1 MLCQK
6 SMPSWSRIMQID
18 QKEYD
23 FFVNFHNFIKNI
35 DRYCRQFYNK
45 NSVK

>member
-18 QKEYD
+18 QKEHD
-23 FFVNFHNFIKNI
+23 FLWISIILQKNI

>member
-1 MLCQK
+1 VEVIMLCQK

-23 FFVNFHNFIKNI
+23 FL
-35 DRYCRQFYNK
+35 
-45 NSVK
+45 